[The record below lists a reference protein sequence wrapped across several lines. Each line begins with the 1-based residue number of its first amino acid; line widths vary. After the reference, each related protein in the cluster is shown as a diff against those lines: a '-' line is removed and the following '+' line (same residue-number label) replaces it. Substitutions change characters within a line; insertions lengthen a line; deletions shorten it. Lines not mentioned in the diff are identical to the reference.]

1 MKAGIIYA
9 VGAVIAVAGIGAA
22 VRPVRQRAHQIA
34 ADLKIISADTGDV
47 MASAVYQRYATRRES
62 VDKMRAGLRSIAV
75 VESAFVADS
84 GRPTNVL
91 LPEGR
96 YAFTTDPANLISI
109 DIKRDRWVAQAQNT
123 HTSMSCSLTAMLD
136 TTGPSWRYHPG
147 EPVCAEWT
155 AESIAV
161 AAAASP
167 QSAEQDQSP
176 RPRVVDLASRPRA
189 VDNTPPPMPWIQ
201 EGVCPK
207 GHCNFGQWTACSTI
221 VATRDKRS
229 NSPAVF
235 TLRRGEEFTAL
246 TSDVHVTKPGQV
258 VFRSTLST
266 ALEKQDR
273 AGLVL
278 TFIQFTPA
286 DTLYPLL
293 QVGER
298 QTVWWFGGVVDTG
311 ADFWRPD
318 PAVYRP
324 HELAASKLIQS
335 PTTTWWIRIR
345 NSRGQEAWVAYASE
359 TMRTGASTNDPS
371 ICQPETG

>member
-1 MKAGIIYA
+1 MKHGIVYVAIVA
-9 VGAVIAVAGIGAA
+9 MIVAGVLMAPTPLRHR
-22 VRPVRQRAHQIA
+22 VRELA
-34 ADLKIISADTGDV
+34 ADLKIINADTGDV
-47 MASAVYQRYATRRES
+47 LASAVYQRYATRRES
-62 VDKMRAGLRSIAV
+62 VEKMRAGLRAIAA

-84 GRPTNVL
+84 GRPTSVF
-91 LPEGR
+91 LPDSR
-96 YAFTTDPANLISI
+96 YAFTTDPATLISI
-109 DIKRDRWVAQAQNT
+109 EIQRDRWVAQARNN

-155 AESIAV
+155 AESTAV

-167 QSAEQDQSP
+167 QSAEQNQSP
-176 RPRVVDLASRPRA
+176 RPRVVDLASKPRA
-189 VDNTPPPMPWIQ
+189 VNNTPPPMPWIQ
-201 EGVCPK
+201 EGVCPE
-207 GHCNFGQWTACSTI
+207 GHCNLGQWTACSTI

-246 TSDVHVTKPGQV
+246 ISDVHVTKPGQV
-258 VFRSTLST
+258 VFRSILST
-266 ALEKQDR
+266 ALEKQDT

-278 TFIQFTPA
+278 TFIVFTPA

-298 QTVWWFGGVVDTG
+298 QTVWWFGGAVDTG

-335 PTTTWWIRIR
+335 PTSTWWIRIR
-345 NSRGQEAWVAYASE
+345 NSRGQEGWAAYDFDKIA
-359 TMRTGASTNDPS
+359 TNTVREDAGT
-371 ICQPETG
+371 CQTDID